1 MRNYI
6 SEHEFAYH
14 PFSCAYNVTPGK
26 PYTMF
31 DDIYAVKLIAIER
44 KFLFIRIGRN
54 IKIYRKDSEE
64 ICKKKKFNQNQF
76 AYHMTKV
83 YYIKKGK
90 GNK

>member
-1 MRNYI
+1 
-6 SEHEFAYH
+6 
-14 PFSCAYNVTPGK
+14 
-26 PYTMF
+26 MF

-44 KFLFIRIGRN
+44 KFYLLESVGIL
-54 IKIYRKDSEE
+54 KYSRKDSEE
-64 ICKKKKFNQNQF
+64 ICKKKIFFNQNQF

>member
-1 MRNYI
+1 
-6 SEHEFAYH
+6 
-14 PFSCAYNVTPGK
+14 
-26 PYTMF
+26 MF

-44 KFLFIRIGRN
+44 KFYLLELVGIL
-54 IKIYRKDSEE
+54 KYSRKDSVE
-64 ICKKKKFNQNQF
+64 ICKKNFNQNQF